1 MSIIVLTLT
10 KEGHKYLFSDATHS
24 WDEALVE
31 CELYGGWL
39 VNIGSVQ
46 EQNCLNRF
54 AHSKIELVNKWYWTD
69 GKLRGTLKSMIIEY
83 IYVVQVMH
91 RRLLVCGST
100 LLTILRSPGFHP
112 KYLVIVGVRRH
123 ASMVVT
129 L

>member
-1 MSIIVLTLT
+1 M
-10 KEGHKYLFSDATHS
+10 
-24 WDEALVE
+24 E

-39 VNIGSVQ
+39 VNISGVR
-46 EQNCLNRF
+46 ENNCLNRF
-54 AHSKIELVNKWYWTD
+54 AHSKIGLVNKWYWID
-69 GKLRGTLKSMIIEY
+69 GILRGTLKSMIIEY

-112 KYLVIVGVRRH
+112 KYLVGWGMKQPL
-123 ASMVVT
+123 MVVT